1 MATAPEHIQLTAEQ
15 RERIAH
21 LADQL
26 GKPWDDALSEALS
39 LAENRSRAK
48 VRPGENAYEA
58 LVRLG
63 FLGSVEGPAD
73 LSTNPAHMEGFGG
86 SP

>member
-1 MATAPEHIQLTAEQ
+1 MATAPENIQLNSEQ

-39 LAENRSRAK
+39 LAEHQSRAK

-63 FLGSVEGPAD
+63 FLGSIEGPAD
-73 LSTNPAHMEGFGG
+73 LSTNPAHMDGFGG
-86 SP
+86 TP